1 MSRYTL
7 IATSAFG
14 LESVVAHEL
23 AGLGYA
29 NTKVDTGRV
38 VFEGDE
44 YDIVRCNIKLR
55 TADRLLIR
63 MAEFRAVDF
72 EELFQG
78 TLAVPWEQVITADG
92 KMHVTGKS
100 IKSTLF
106 SVPDCQSIV
115 KKAVVEAMKRRYT
128 ASWFPEDGPVFK
140 IEVALLKDVV
150 TLTLDTSGNGL
161 HKRGYRKGAGEAPLR
176 ETLAA
181 AMVLLSRWKPDR
193 ILADPMCG
201 SGTIPIEAAMIGRNI
216 APGIN
221 RSFIAEGWPLIPQK
235 VWANVREEAR
245 EAINRD
251 DFQILAS
258 DIDSRVFKKAREN
271 AENAM
276 VGENILFQRKPL
288 EEFSTKRKYGC
299 IISNPPY
306 GERMGEKSEAEA
318 IYRTLGGL
326 YEKLDTWSFYILSSH
341 PDFQKC
347 FGSGADKNRKLYNG
361 KIKCY
366 FYQYHRPLPNVPRPV
381 QPA

>member
-1 MSRYTL
+1 
-7 IATSAFG
+7 
-14 LESVVAHEL
+14 
-23 AGLGYA
+23 
-29 NTKVDTGRV
+29 
-38 VFEGDE
+38 
-44 YDIVRCNIKLR
+44 
-55 TADRLLIR
+55 
-63 MAEFRAVDF
+63 
-72 EELFQG
+72 
-78 TLAVPWEQVITADG
+78 
-92 KMHVTGKS
+92 
-100 IKSTLF
+100 
-106 SVPDCQSIV
+106 
-115 KKAVVEAMKRRYT
+115 
-128 ASWFPEDGPVFK
+128 
-140 IEVALLKDVV
+140 VV

-318 IYRTLGGL
+318 IYGRWAGYT
-326 YEKLDTWSFYILSSH
+326 KSSI
-341 PDFQKC
+341 PGRSIF
-347 FGSGADKNRKLYNG
+347 FLLIRIFRNASGAAR
-361 KIKCY
+361 
-366 FYQYHRPLPNVPRPV
+366 
-381 QPA
+381 